1 MHEMPKLTVAKI
13 RKWLGSAATTA
24 GREDY
29 KQGKVIEFG
38 DLEQEV
44 GVYALVEDRSGRRH
58 KLDIHF
64 LEEEQLRS
72 TCNCSQGSACKHV
85 AATLYE
91 VMEDQRSNKKTD
103 AEPVATTPSFS
114 MWLGGIAAA
123 PAAGKPAERYSED
136 VKQRLLYIL
145 EPERNSRDI
154 TLRFVTT
161 RVLKDGRY
169 GKATDYAASN
179 ILKDQ
184 VPSYILSSDA
194 DILRTVA
201 NDRSLGASSL
211 TGEFRLKGESGIRLL
226 RKLVESKRCHWLN
239 KDTPALKMGK
249 KQEASWHWV
258 CDTRGAQYVSL
269 DFPESM
275 GDTVY
280 TRTSPPWYIDTK
292 HACCGVIASAVDDE
306 TAEKLLNITPI
317 PLEASDEDF
326 REVCEDL
333 PKGIVHPERV
343 QHCKRMVA
351 PVPVIQLLSKEMVSP
366 KTLRSETTHIV
377 ALYFDY
383 DGHKMPHLSENSAM
397 FRSISNNTVFDFER
411 DLKLENQAMG
421 VLMEHHLYALIDDYR
436 RNRHTIPKHYFV
448 LRDTNFWE
456 EWVLHTIPRLKE
468 QGFQVQI
475 SKDFAYR
482 METSDSW
489 QLNMGGHQQG
499 NSLMGDTSFSVT
511 LDDGE
516 EVDLIEVM
524 SRWVAA
530 TPNLLQESSILE
542 IKNKESVALPLADGR
557 LLAAPGAM
565 IGNILHY
572 MLDVFATKKPEATML
587 SAPQML
593 ALEESLKALDMPIS
607 ISSSTWLKHMR
618 KLADMEHIPEATIPQ
633 SLNAELR
640 DYQHEGL
647 SWMQF
652 LREMQLGGILA
663 DDMGLGKTIQALTH
677 VLCEKEAGR
686 LNTPTLVVAPTSLMY
701 NWRREAE
708 KFAGDLKVLML
719 HGAERAKWF
728 SKISEYDLVL
738 TTYPLL
744 VRDFDVLQAQPWHLL
759 VLDEAQYIKNPR
771 SKVAQQVRKL
781 DATHKLCLTGT
792 PLENHLGELWA
803 QFDFL
808 MPGYLYDAKQFM
820 KVFRKPIEKEG
831 DTARQEALNLRIRPF
846 MLRRAKEEVA
856 KELPAKTEI
865 IRSTDLN
872 DKQRELYE
880 SVRLAMQKKV
890 RAAVETL
897 GMEKSQIIVLDA
909 LLKMRQVCCDP
920 RLVKGT
926 DEHFPP
932 SAKLEMLSEML
943 VEMQEEGRRILLF
956 SQFTGMLRLIEAEVC
971 RLGMDYVKLTGSTK
985 DRVTPVE
992 RFQEGKVPLFLISLK
1007 AGGVGLNL
1015 TAADTVIHYDPW
1027 WNPAAENQ
1035 ATDRAHRIGQEKS
1048 VFVYKLITEGTVEEK
1063 ILELQDRKR
1072 ALAEG
1077 IHQKQGA
1084 TTALWTHEDMDA
1096 LFAPM
1101 H

>member
-1 MHEMPKLTVAKI
+1 MHDIPKLTVVKI
-13 RKWLGSAATTA
+13 RKWLGSAATNA

-38 DLEQEV
+38 DLDQEL

-64 LEEEQLRS
+64 LEDEGIQS
-72 TCNCSQGSACKHV
+72 TCNCSQGSGCKHV

-91 VMEDQRSNKKTD
+91 VMEDQRSQKKTV
-103 AEPVATTPSFS
+103 AEPAATTPSFS
-114 MWLGGIAAA
+114 MWLGGIAATPAVGA
-123 PAAGKPAERYSED
+123 PAEHYSED

-145 EPERNSRDI
+145 EPERHSRDI
-154 TLRFVTT
+154 TLRFVTA

-169 GKATDYAASN
+169 GKPTTYAAGN

-184 VPSYILSSDA
+184 IPSYILSSDVT
-194 DILRTVA
+194 ILRTVA
-201 NDRSLGASSL
+201 KDHSLGVTSL
-211 TGEFRLKGESGIRLL
+211 TGDYRLKGEQGIRLL
-226 RKLVESKRCHWLN
+226 RKLIESKRCHWLN

-249 KQEASWHWV
+249 KQSATWAWV
-258 CDTRGAQYVSL
+258 CDNQGAQYLSL
-269 DFPESM
+269 CFPESM
-275 GDTVY
+275 DETTF
-280 TRTSPPWYIDTK
+280 TRTSPSWYIDTT
-292 HACCGVIASAVDDE
+292 HACCGAIQCGVDDD
-306 TAEKLLNITPI
+306 TAAKMLMLEPI

-326 REVCEDL
+326 ADICQEL
-333 PKGIVHPERV
+333 PEGMPLPERLT
-343 QHCKRMVA
+343 HSRRMVA
-351 PVPVIQLLSKEMVSP
+351 PVPVIQLLSKEMVNP
-366 KTLRSETTHIV
+366 KTLRSESTHIV
-377 ALYFDY
+377 ALHFDY
-383 DGHKMPHLSENSAM
+383 DGHKMPYLSENASL
-397 FRSISNNTVFDFER
+397 FRSISNHTVFDFDR
-411 DLKLENQAMG
+411 DMKVETQALSTLLEHN
-421 VLMEHHLYALIDDYR
+421 LYALVDDYR
-436 RNRHTIPKHYFV
+436 RNRHTIPKHYFT
-448 LRDTNFWE
+448 LYDTNFWE
-456 EWVLHTIPRLKE
+456 DWVLHTIPRLKE

-482 METSDSW
+482 MEVSESW
-489 QLNMGGHQQG
+489 QLNMGGQQG

-530 TPNLLQESSILE
+530 SPNLLQPSAILE
-542 IKNKESVALPLADGR
+542 IKGKESVALPLADGR

-572 MLDVFATKKPEATML
+572 MLDVFATKKPEASML

-618 KLADMEHIPEATIPQ
+618 KLADMEQIPEAPIPQ
-633 SLNAELR
+633 GLKAELR
-640 DYQHEGL
+640 PYQREGL

-652 LREMQLGGILA
+652 LRDMQLGGILA

-686 LNTPTLVVAPTSLMY
+686 LTSPALVIAPTSLMY

-708 KFAGDLKVLML
+708 KFASGLKVLTL
-719 HGAERAKWF
+719 HGSERAQLF
-728 SKISEYDLVL
+728 SKIAEHELVL

-744 VRDFDVLQAQPWHLL
+744 VRDFEVLQAQQWHLL
-759 VLDEAQYIKNPR
+759 ILDEAQYIKNPR

-781 DATHKLCLTGT
+781 EATHKLCLTGT

-831 DTARQEALNLRIRPF
+831 DIARQEALNLRIRPF

-897 GMEKSQIIVLDA
+897 GVDKSQIIVLDA

-920 RLVKGT
+920 RLLKGT
-926 DEHFPP
+926 DENFPP

-943 VEMQEEGRRILLF
+943 VEMHEEGRRILLF
-956 SQFTGMLRLIEAEVC
+956 SQFTGMLKLIEAEVR
-971 RLGMDYVKLTGSTK
+971 RLGIDYVKLTGSTK

-992 RFQEGKVPLFLISLK
+992 RFQEGNVPLFLISLK

-1077 IHQKQGA
+1077 IHQKEGS

-1096 LFAPM
+1096 LFAPIQ
-1101 H
+1101 